1 MRIGIDIDGVLV
13 DLVRFVA
20 DYGSKFC
27 YENNIPYT
35 VKKDE
40 YNEAEALGITN
51 EQVEKFWNTYLTFY
65 AKNYPARDFAS
76 EVITKL
82 RKKHEVY
89 IITARNE
96 EGLPKE
102 TYGTMQNM
110 VKKWLID
117 NKIEYDKLIFTG
129 ENKLATCIENHID
142 MMIDDAP
149 HNVKEISTKIPVLCF
164 DNPYNESL
172 EGNNIIRVY
181 SWYDILN
188 KIS

>member
-65 AKNYPARDFAS
+65 AIKKKAR
-76 EVITKL
+76 
-82 RKKHEVY
+82 
-89 IITARNE
+89 
-96 EGLPKE
+96 
-102 TYGTMQNM
+102 
-110 VKKWLID
+110 
-117 NKIEYDKLIFTG
+117 
-129 ENKLATCIENHID
+129 
-142 MMIDDAP
+142 
-149 HNVKEISTKIPVLCF
+149 
-164 DNPYNESL
+164 SL
-172 EGNNIIRVY
+172 YYY
-181 SWYDILN
+181 S
-188 KIS
+188 